1 MVYVFTNKYTYIRD
15 VTARY
20 EVRVEANSEEE
31 ANTKLSE
38 GEILSNEEVKWDC
51 YNEELESVEDNEP
64 ASHVYA
70 IHPFK

>member
-1 MVYVFTNKYTYIRD
+1 MIYVYRRD

-20 EVRVEANSEEE
+20 EVRVEADSEEE

-38 GEILSNEEVKWDC
+38 GNVVSDEEMKWDC

-64 ASHVYA
+64 ASQIDCSVTRER
-70 IHPFK
+70 

>member
-1 MVYVFTNKYTYIRD
+1 MIYVYRRD

-38 GEILSNEEVKWDC
+38 GEILSDEEVKWDC

-64 ASHVYA
+64 ASQ
-70 IHPFK
+70 IDCQ

>member
-1 MVYVFTNKYTYIRD
+1 MIYVYRRD

-38 GEILSNEEVKWDC
+38 GNVVSDEEVNGIVIMK
-51 YNEELESVEDNEP
+51 NLNVLKITNQ
-64 ASHVYA
+64 HL
-70 IHPFK
+70 K

>member
-1 MVYVFTNKYTYIRD
+1 MIYVYRRD

-38 GEILSNEEVKWDC
+38 GNVVSDEAVKWDC

-64 ASHVYA
+64 ASQ
-70 IHPFK
+70 IDCQ

>member
-1 MVYVFTNKYTYIRD
+1 MIYVYRRD

-38 GEILSNEEVKWDC
+38 GNVVSDEEVKWDC

-64 ASHVYA
+64 ASQ
-70 IHPFK
+70 IDCQ

>member
-1 MVYVFTNKYTYIRD
+1 MIYVYRRD

-38 GEILSNEEVKWDC
+38 GNVVSDEEVKWDC

-64 ASHVYA
+64 ASQ
-70 IHPFK
+70 IDCQQ